1 MLRRHFL
8 PTLAAPFLEG
18 QARKDRQVVVISI
31 DGLPAYAFGDMS
43 VSMPT
48 LRKMAREGVIATEG
62 MQTVNPA
69 VTWPNHT
76 SMVTGVTPAKHGVLF
91 NGLPV
96 RGGEG
101 KPLRIEP
108 WVPKHELV
116 QAITVYDL
124 AHAAGL
130 TTAEVDWVAI
140 HQPKTVRWSFA
151 ERPEPGDQIP
161 REMVAAGMISEA
173 DVAQF
178 SKTNI
183 VRRDEIWTDAAV
195 HILRK
200 YKPNLMLFHL
210 LATDSNQHRY
220 GAKSLGGNTS
230 LSLADARVKQ
240 IVDAVGNRAT
250 ILVVSDH
257 GFKTYEKVIHP
268 NVLLGEDGWS
278 IPEGGSA
285 MVYITRA
292 ARKSELAAK
301 FRTELAGIK
310 GVKRVVTPEE
320 FPALGLPAPNERMA
334 DLVLLAEDNYAFDAA
349 AKGEVVT
356 DVPAGSTPGAHGYI
370 NTDPMMNATFIGWG
384 AGIKSG
390 AKLGAIKNLAVA
402 PTIARLLGLQ
412 MNNIEGKALDV
423 LS

>member
-8 PTLAAPFLEG
+8 PTLAASFLQA

-31 DGLPAYAFGDMS
+31 DGLPNYAFGDMS

-48 LRKMAREGVIATEG
+48 LRKMAREGVIAAEG

-76 SMVTGVTPAKHGVLF
+76 SMVTGVTPARHGVLF

-96 RGGEG
+96 RTGEN
-101 KPLRIEP
+101 KPLRVEP

-116 QAITVYDL
+116 HATTVYDL

-140 HQPKTVRWSFA
+140 HKPRTINWSFA
-151 ERPEPGDQIP
+151 ERPEPGDPIP
-161 REMVAAGMISEA
+161 REMVDAGMITEA
-173 DVAQF
+173 DVMQF
-178 SKTNI
+178 AKTNI

-195 HILRK
+195 YILRK

-220 GAKSLGGNTS
+220 GAKSLGGNTA

-240 IVDAVGNRAT
+240 IVEAVGSRAT

-257 GFKTYEKVIHP
+257 GFKTYQKVIHP
-268 NVLLGEDGWS
+268 NVVLGADGWS

-285 MVYITRA
+285 MVYTTRETKV
-292 ARKSELAAK
+292 RPQ
-301 FRTELAGIK
+301 LAGIK
-310 GVKRVVTPEE
+310 GVQRVVTPEE
-320 FPALGLPAPNERMA
+320 FPQLGLPAPNERMA
-334 DLVLLAEDNYAFDAA
+334 DLVLLAEDNYAFDAE

-356 DVPAGSTPGAHGYI
+356 DVPVGATPGAHGYI
-370 NTDPMMNATFIGWG
+370 NTDPMMHATFIAWG

-390 AKLGAIKNLAVA
+390 AKLREIKNLDVA